1 MTAQHILR
9 SMAYII
15 LVSGLMACQQE
26 ESNSNA
32 QAPAAETTQPA
43 SSSSDVAD
51 ATSDNNETPTTA
63 PARRTASAS
72 SSCIL
77 AAGWDDRV
85 PFHYRAPDGSAFGV
99 DIDIL
104 SSVAERA
111 GCALRYRHV
120 PQNEQSQSLGTG
132 SIDLLVG
139 VYEDLNQPSG
149 LVISEAYRTQTYDL
163 HVVSASPVHR
173 DDLEMLIK
181 LNYDLGLTDR
191 YQYEDPISS
200 LRSDLL
206 HKSQFII
213 AGSSAQNID
222 NLLNGDVD
230 GILEDPMVVRAIAD
244 RDLIEG
250 RVEHLEINAGSQ
262 GVFLQFNESKVSADV
277 IQRFN
282 DAIAQM
288 KQEGVI
294 EQIIERHS

>member
-9 SMAYII
+9 SMALII

-26 ESNSNA
+26 AQTNASAPEKPSADQATPTSSEPATPSTKTARKSASNSG
-32 QAPAAETTQPA
+32 
-43 SSSSDVAD
+43 
-51 ATSDNNETPTTA
+51 
-63 PARRTASAS
+63 
-72 SSCIL
+72 SCIL
-77 AAGWDDRV
+77 AAGWDERV

-120 PQNEQSQSLGTG
+120 PQNQQSESIETG

-139 VYEDLNQPSG
+139 VYEGMNQQAG
-149 LVISEAYRTQTYDL
+149 LVISDAYRTQTYDL

-181 LNYDLGLTDR
+181 LNYDLGLNKL
-191 YQYEDPISS
+191 YQYEEPISA
-200 LRSDLL
+200 LRGDLL

-213 AGSSAQNID
+213 ADSSSQNVD
-222 NLLNGDVD
+222 NLLNGEVD

-244 RDLIEG
+244 RSLIEG
-250 RVEHLEINAGSQ
+250 RVEHLEINAGTQ
-262 GVFLQFNESKVSADV
+262 DVFLQFNESKVSADV
-277 IQRFN
+277 IERFN
-282 DAIAQM
+282 QAIAKM
-288 KQEGVI
+288 KQNGEI